1 MSLPASDLT
10 KQPDNR
16 TTMELGAVLP
26 RTAEVRWETT
36 NTAGASGKEASA
48 CRSAASVA

>member
-26 RTAEVRWETT
+26 RTAEVRDDQI
-36 NTAGASGKEASA
+36 GRAS
-48 CRSAASVA
+48 CRERV